1 MTSRMAGPG
10 PAGRAPVGAAP
21 PSAAAT
27 AGDRDGQ
34 ARELVSVI
42 VVVSEE
48 PEPLPELYAEY
59 AAVLR
64 DAGYP
69 FEFIFVAHRD
79 QRRRVAPLMP
89 LVREGAP
96 VHVLE
101 AAQNVGETALLR
113 SAVNHCTGSIIATIP
128 ASRRVEAEALPLLVR
143 RVEGGAQLVLA
154 MRTSPDDAWA
164 NRFQRRMVHSLVKHA
179 VGGDFHDLGSGV
191 RVMRPEVLREVPLYG
206 ESLRFLPLLAQ
217 REGFIA
223 EEVAVPQH
231 STDTVARVH
240 SPGTYVRR
248 AMDLAAV
255 FFLIRFREKPL
266 RFFGLVGSL
275 LLAPGGLILAVMF
288 VQKLAG
294 QALADRPLLVVAVLL
309 VVVGVQAIALGL
321 VGEIIVHAGARRTT
335 SYRLS
340 RRVEP

>member
-1 MTSRMAGPG
+1 MTSRLAGPE
-10 PAGRAPVGAAP
+10 RAAP
-21 PSAAAT
+21 ALVE
-27 AGDRDGQ
+27 GERDAR
-34 ARELVSVI
+34 ARELVSVV
-42 VVVSEE
+42 VVVSEQ

-59 AAVLR
+59 AAALR

-79 QRRRVAPLMP
+79 QRRRVDPLMP
-89 LVREGAP
+89 LAREGAP
-96 VHVLE
+96 VQVLE

-113 SAVNHCTGSIIATIP
+113 SAVNYCSGSIIATIP
-128 ASRRVEAEALPLLVR
+128 AYRRVEAAALPLLLR
-143 RVEGGAQLVLA
+143 RVEEGAQLVLA
-154 MRTSPDDAWA
+154 RRTSPDDAWA
-164 NRFQRRMVHSLVKHA
+164 NRFQRRVVHRLVKHA

-191 RVMRPEVLREVPLYG
+191 RAMRPEVLREVPLYG

-217 REGFIA
+217 REGFRT
-223 EEVAVPQH
+223 EEVDVPQH
-231 STDTVARVH
+231 RADTAARVH
-240 SPGTYVRR
+240 SPGIYMRR

-266 RFFGLVGSL
+266 RFFGLLGT
-275 LLAPGGLILAVMF
+275 LLAGAGSVVLAVMF

-294 QALADRPLLVVAVLL
+294 QGLADRPLLVVAVLL

-321 VGEIIVHAGARRTT
+321 VGEIIVHAGSRRTP

-340 RRVEP
+340 RRLEAQ